1 MKNSNNHNNEKPYY
15 SFSDYAKNKFKI
27 KVGKISIN
35 TNFGCAHKLNDGGCR
50 FCNLESYKPP
60 YIKEDDIKNQWLNGV
75 KNYKERYKK
84 FYGYFQLGTPL
95 SKFASKE
102 SLFYANEL
110 IKFDDCVGLMFG
122 ARSDMLEEETLKT
135 LNDLARVND
144 KEIWLEVGLQSSND
158 ETLLFINRGHNY
170 SSFVSSI
177 NNIKE
182 NYKNLI
188 ICVHIIFGLP
198 KRIENNK
205 IILEDKNDMIKTI
218 KDVSKLKIDAVK
230 FHQLDIVKGSYFE
243 NIYNR
248 FDFPTLD
255 EDFYIELISEV
266 LGFTRENIIIARLT
280 GDSLGETLIAPKWK
294 KPKGEIINSIIKRMN
309 EKNIKQGG
317 LLKSKENI
325 NL

>member
-1 MKNSNNHNNEKPYY
+1 MKNSNNEKPYY

-84 FYGYFQLGTPL
+84 YYAYFQLGTPL

-102 SLFYANEL
+102 SLFHANEL

-144 KEIWLEVGLQSSND
+144 KEIWLEVGIQSSND
-158 ETLLFINRGHNY
+158 ETLLFINRGHNFK
-170 SSFVSSI
+170 SFVDSI

-188 ICVHIIFGLP
+188 ICAHIIFGLP

-205 IILEDKNDMIKTI
+205 IIIEDKNDMIKTI

-230 FHQLDIVKGSYFE
+230 FHQLDIVRGSYFE
-243 NIYNR
+243 NIFYQY
-248 FDFPTLD
+248 DFPTLD

-266 LGFTRENIIIARLT
+266 LGFTKENIIIARLT

-294 KPKGEIINSIIKRMN
+294 KSKGEIINSIIKKMK

-317 LLKSKENI
+317 LLKT

>member
-1 MKNSNNHNNEKPYY
+1 M
-15 SFSDYAKNKFKI
+15 

-35 TNFGCAHKLNDGGCR
+35 TDFGCAHKLNDGGCR

-84 FYGYFQLGTPL
+84 YYGYFQLGTPL
-95 SKFASKE
+95 SKFTSKE

-122 ARSDMLEEETLKT
+122 ARSDMLEEETLKN
-135 LNDLARVND
+135 LNDLAKVND
-144 KEIWLEVGLQSSND
+144 KEIWLEIGLQSSND
-158 ETLLFINRGHNY
+158 ETLRFINRGHNY
-170 SSFVSSI
+170 SSFVDSI
-177 NNIKE
+177 SNIKE

-205 IILEDKNDMIKTI
+205 IIIEDKNDMLKTI
-218 KDVSKLKIDAVK
+218 KDISKLKIDAVK
-230 FHQLDIVKGSYFE
+230 FHQLDIVRGSYFE
-243 NIYNR
+243 NIYNQ

-280 GDSLGETLIAPKWK
+280 GDSLGDTLIAPKWEK
-294 KPKGEIINSIIKRMN
+294 SKGEIINSIIKKMKER
-309 EKNIKQGG
+309 NIKQGD
-317 LLKSKENI
+317 LLKT

>member
-1 MKNSNNHNNEKPYY
+1 MKNSNNEKPYY

-84 FYGYFQLGTPL
+84 YYGYFQLGTPL
-95 SKFASKE
+95 SKLASKE
-102 SLFYANEL
+102 SLFHANEL

-144 KEIWLEVGLQSSND
+144 KEIWLEVGIQSSND
-158 ETLLFINRGHNY
+158 ETLLFINRGHNFK
-170 SSFVSSI
+170 SFVDSI

-188 ICVHIIFGLP
+188 ICAHIIFGLP

-205 IILEDKNDMIKTI
+205 IIIEDKNDMIKTI

-230 FHQLDIVKGSYFE
+230 FHQLDIVRGSYFE
-243 NIYNR
+243 NIFCQY
-248 FDFPTLD
+248 DFPTLD

-266 LGFTRENIIIARLT
+266 LGFTKENIIIARLT
-280 GDSLGETLIAPKWK
+280 GDSLDETLIAPKWK
-294 KPKGEIINSIIKRMN
+294 KSKGEIINSIIKKMK

-317 LLKSKENI
+317 LLKT

>member
-1 MKNSNNHNNEKPYY
+1 MKNSNNEKPYY

-84 FYGYFQLGTPL
+84 YYGYFQLGTPL

-102 SLFYANEL
+102 SLFHANEL

-144 KEIWLEVGLQSSND
+144 KEIWLEVGIQSSND
-158 ETLLFINRGHNY
+158 ETLLFINRGHNFK
-170 SSFVSSI
+170 SFVDSI

-205 IILEDKNDMIKTI
+205 IIIEDKNDMIKTI
-218 KDVSKLKIDAVK
+218 KDISKLKIDAVK
-230 FHQLDIVKGSYFE
+230 FHQLDIVRGSYFE
-243 NIYNR
+243 NIFCQY
-248 FDFPTLD
+248 DFPTLD
-255 EDFYIELISEV
+255 ENFYIELISEV

-280 GDSLGETLIAPKWK
+280 GDSLGETLIVPKWK
-294 KPKGEIINSIIKRMN
+294 KSKGEIINSIIKKMK

-317 LLKSKENI
+317 LLKT

>member
-1 MKNSNNHNNEKPYY
+1 MKNSNNEKPYY

-84 FYGYFQLGTPL
+84 YYAYFQLGTPL

-102 SLFYANEL
+102 SLFHANEL

-144 KEIWLEVGLQSSND
+144 KEIWLEVGIQSSND
-158 ETLLFINRGHNY
+158 ETLLFINRGHNFK
-170 SSFVSSI
+170 SFVDSI

-188 ICVHIIFGLP
+188 ICAHIIFGLP

-205 IILEDKNDMIKTI
+205 IIIEDKNDMIKTI
-218 KDVSKLKIDAVK
+218 KDISKLKIDAVK
-230 FHQLDIVKGSYFE
+230 FHQLDIVRGSYFE
-243 NIYNR
+243 NIFCQY
-248 FDFPTLD
+248 DFPTLD

-266 LGFTRENIIIARLT
+266 LGFTKENIIIARLT

-294 KPKGEIINSIIKRMN
+294 KSKGEIINSIIKKMK
-309 EKNIKQGG
+309 EKNIKQGD
-317 LLKSKENI
+317 LLKT

>member
-1 MKNSNNHNNEKPYY
+1 MKNSNNEKPYY
-15 SFSDYAKNKFKI
+15 SFSDYAKNKFKM
-27 KVGKISIN
+27 KAGKISIN

-75 KNYKERYKK
+75 NNYKERYKK
-84 FYGYFQLGTPL
+84 YYGYFQLGTPL

-135 LNDLARVND
+135 LNYLAKVND
-144 KEIWLEVGLQSSND
+144 KEIWLEIGLQSSND
-158 ETLLFINRGHNY
+158 ETLCFINRGHNY
-170 SSFVSSI
+170 KSFVDSI
-177 NNIKE
+177 NKIKE

-205 IILEDKNDMIKTI
+205 IIIEDKNDMIKTI
-218 KDVSKLKIDAVK
+218 KDISKLKIDAVK
-230 FHQLDIVKGSYFE
+230 FHQLDIVRGSYFE
-243 NIYNR
+243 NIYNQ

-294 KPKGEIINSIIKRMN
+294 KSKGEIINSIIKKMK
-309 EKNIKQGG
+309 EMNIKQGS
-317 LLKSKENI
+317 LLKMTY
-325 NL
+325 L

>member
-1 MKNSNNHNNEKPYY
+1 MKNSNNEKPYY

-84 FYGYFQLGTPL
+84 YYGYFQLGTPL
-95 SKFASKE
+95 SKLASKE
-102 SLFYANEL
+102 SLFHANEL

-144 KEIWLEVGLQSSND
+144 KEVWLEVGIQSSND
-158 ETLLFINRGHNY
+158 ETLLFINRGHNFK
-170 SSFVSSI
+170 SFVDSI

-188 ICVHIIFGLP
+188 ICAHIIFGLP

-205 IILEDKNDMIKTI
+205 IIIEDKNDMIKTI
-218 KDVSKLKIDAVK
+218 KDISKLKIDAVK
-230 FHQLDIVKGSYFE
+230 FHQLDIVRGSYFE
-243 NIYNR
+243 NIFCQY
-248 FDFPTLD
+248 DFPTLD

-266 LGFTRENIIIARLT
+266 LGFTKENIIIARLT

-294 KPKGEIINSIIKRMN
+294 KSKGEIINSIIKKMK

-317 LLKSKENI
+317 LLKT

>member
-1 MKNSNNHNNEKPYY
+1 MKNSNNEKPYY

-84 FYGYFQLGTPL
+84 YYGYFQLGTPL
-95 SKFASKE
+95 SKLASKE
-102 SLFYANEL
+102 SLFHANEL

-144 KEIWLEVGLQSSND
+144 KEIWLEVGIQSSND

-170 SSFVSSI
+170 KSFVDSI
-177 NNIKE
+177 NKIKE

-205 IILEDKNDMIKTI
+205 IIIEDKNDMIKTI

-230 FHQLDIVKGSYFE
+230 FHQLDIVRGSYFE
-243 NIYNR
+243 NIFYQY
-248 FDFPTLD
+248 DFPTLD

-266 LGFTRENIIIARLT
+266 LGFTRENIIISRLT

-294 KPKGEIINSIIKRMN
+294 KSKGEIINSIIKKMK

-317 LLKSKENI
+317 LLKT

>member
-1 MKNSNNHNNEKPYY
+1 MKNSNNEKPYY

-84 FYGYFQLGTPL
+84 YYAYFQLGTPL

-102 SLFYANEL
+102 SLFHANEL

-144 KEIWLEVGLQSSND
+144 KEIWLEVGIQSSND
-158 ETLLFINRGHNY
+158 ETLLFINRGHNFK
-170 SSFVSSI
+170 SFVDSI

-188 ICVHIIFGLP
+188 ICAHIIFGLP

-205 IILEDKNDMIKTI
+205 IIIEDKNDMIKTI

-230 FHQLDIVKGSYFE
+230 FHQLDIVRGSYFE
-243 NIYNR
+243 NIFCQY
-248 FDFPTLD
+248 DFPTLD

-294 KPKGEIINSIIKRMN
+294 KSKGEIINSIIKKMK

-317 LLKSKENI
+317 LLKT

>member
-1 MKNSNNHNNEKPYY
+1 MKNSNNEKPYY

-84 FYGYFQLGTPL
+84 YYGYFQLGTPL
-95 SKFASKE
+95 SKLASKE
-102 SLFYANEL
+102 SLFHANEL

-144 KEIWLEVGLQSSND
+144 KEIWLEVGIQSSND
-158 ETLLFINRGHNY
+158 ETLLFINRGHNFK
-170 SSFVSSI
+170 SFVDSI

-188 ICVHIIFGLP
+188 ICAHIIFGLP

-205 IILEDKNDMIKTI
+205 IIIEDKNDMIKTI

-230 FHQLDIVKGSYFE
+230 FHQLDIVRGSYFE
-243 NIYNR
+243 NIFYQY
-248 FDFPTLD
+248 DFPTLD

-266 LGFTRENIIIARLT
+266 LGFTKENIIIARLT
-280 GDSLGETLIAPKWK
+280 GDSLDETLIAPKWK
-294 KPKGEIINSIIKRMN
+294 KSKGEIINSIIKKMK

-317 LLKSKENI
+317 LLKT